1 MKLDKPF
8 CFMFLSVFLALK
20 VHKTH
25 PLSEKITNEIFL
37 LNCAQLICE
46 PVRSD
51 REAKARLCTV
61 TVNSSSPMTTLFSLL
76 KILRFQN
83 QSLD

>member
-8 CFMFLSVFLALK
+8 GFMFLSVFLALK

-37 LNCAQLICE
+37 LNCAQLVCE

-51 REAKARLCTV
+51 REGKAKDCAPSRSIHPPL
-61 TVNSSSPMTTLFSLL
+61 
-76 KILRFQN
+76 
-83 QSLD
+83 